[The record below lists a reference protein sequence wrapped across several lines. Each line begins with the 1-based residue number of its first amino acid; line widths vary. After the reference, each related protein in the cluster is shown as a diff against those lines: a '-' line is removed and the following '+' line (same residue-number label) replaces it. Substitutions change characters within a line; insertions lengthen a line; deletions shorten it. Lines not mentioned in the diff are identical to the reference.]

1 MGKSKSLYICSECG
15 TEYSK
20 WVGRCNACGA
30 WNTVHEVHTSFSQ
43 YNPKREIFLDVPQKI
58 SEIQFVRE
66 DRIHLPD
73 LELNRVLGG
82 GLVKGSLILLGGEP
96 GIGKSTLALQL
107 ALSFQENLKVLY
119 VSGEESEK
127 QIKLRAER
135 LNTQNTDVYI
145 YSETILE
152 NILRNSESMLP
163 DIIIIDSIQTIY
175 YSEMESAP
183 GSVAQVRECTQ
194 KIMKFAKQKEIPI
207 IIIGHITK
215 EGFLAGPKTLEHMVD
230 TVISFEGDRHLNYR
244 MLRCIKNR
252 FGSTLELGIY
262 EMTSHG
268 LIGVPNPSELF
279 LNPSDKNFSG
289 VAIGTSLEGNR
300 VLLLECQALVT
311 DATFGNPQRAVTGL
325 DPKRMNL
332 ILAVLDKKACLK
344 LGNKD
349 VFLNVTGGLKVEDPA
364 LDLAFAMA
372 IASSYFENAL
382 NKKIAFIGEISLT
395 GEIRSVSRLEQRI
408 NETEKLGFEKV
419 VLSKYAQKEDWL
431 NSTNL
436 DLLFF
441 EKLEDLIPYFF

>member
-1 MGKSKSLYICSECG
+1 MAKSKNVYICNECG

-20 WVGRCNACGA
+20 WVGRCTACGA
-30 WNTVHEVHTSFSQ
+30 WNSIHEVPSSVLKAPMISSIPH
-43 YNPKREIFLDVPQKI
+43 LPQKI
-58 SEIQFVRE
+58 SEIQFLQE
-66 DRIHLPD
+66 DRIFLPD
-73 LELNRVLGG
+73 SELNRVLGG
-82 GLVKGSLILLGGEP
+82 GLVKGALVLLGGEP

-107 ALSFQENLKVLY
+107 ALNFQEDIKVLY

-135 LNTQNTDVYI
+135 LSNYNSNVYI

-152 NILRNSESMLP
+152 NILRVSESILP
-163 DIIIIDSIQTIY
+163 EVIIWDSIQTIY

-194 KIMKFAKQKEIPI
+194 KIMKFAKQKEIPV
-207 IIIGHITK
+207 IIIGHVTK

-244 MLRCIKNR
+244 MLRCLKNR

-268 LIGVPNPSELF
+268 LLAVPNPSELF
-279 LNPSDKNFSG
+279 LNQSDEHLSG

-332 ILAVLDKKACLK
+332 ILAVLEKKAGLK
-344 LGNKD
+344 LGTKD

-364 LDLAFAMA
+364 LDLAFALA
-372 IASSYFENAL
+372 IASSYFEQPL
-382 NKKIAFIGEISLT
+382 DRKIAFIGEIGLT
-395 GEIRSVSRLEQRI
+395 GEIRSVTRIEQRI
-408 NETEKLGFEKV
+408 NEAEKLGFQKII
-419 VLSKYAQKEDWL
+419 LSKYAQKEDWL
-431 NSTNL
+431 DSSQL
-436 DLLFF
+436 ELLFF
-441 EKLEDLIPYFF
+441 DKLEDIIRYYF

>member
-1 MGKSKSLYICSECG
+1 MAKSKNLYVCNECG
-15 TEYSK
+15 AEHTK
-20 WVGRCNACGA
+20 WIGKCTACGA
-30 WNTVHEVHTSFSQ
+30 WNTIHEVPSSHFKTPIIST
-43 YNPKREIFLDVPQKI
+43 ILDLPQKI
-58 SEIQFVRE
+58 SDIQFLQE
-66 DRIHLPD
+66 DRIFLPD
-73 LELNRVLGG
+73 QELNRVLGG
-82 GLVKGSLILLGGEP
+82 GLVKGALVLLGGEP

-107 ALSFQENLKVLY
+107 ALSFQNPINVLY

-127 QIKLRAER
+127 QIKLRAQR
-135 LNTQNTDVYI
+135 LHHHNENVYI
-145 YSETILE
+145 YAETILE
-152 NILRNSESMLP
+152 NILRISESILP
-163 DIIIIDSIQTIY
+163 DIIILDSIQTIY

-194 KIMKFAKQKEIPI
+194 KIMKFAKQKEIPV
-207 IIIGHITK
+207 IIIGHVTK

-244 MLRCIKNR
+244 MLRCLKNR

-268 LIGVPNPSELF
+268 LVSVPNPSELF
-279 LNPSDKNFSG
+279 LNQSDENLSG

-332 ILAVLDKKACLK
+332 ILAVLEKKARLK
-344 LGNKD
+344 LGIKD

-372 IASSYFENAL
+372 IASSYFDNPIHR
-382 NKKIAFIGEISLT
+382 KMAFIGEIGLT

-408 NETEKLGFEKV
+408 NEAEKLGFEKII
-419 VLSKYAQKEDWL
+419 LSKYAQKEDWL
-431 NSTNL
+431 NSSQL
-436 DLLFF
+436 ELLFF
-441 EKLEDLIPYFF
+441 DKLEDIIRYYF

>member
-1 MGKSKSLYICSECG
+1 MAKSKNLFVCNECG
-15 TEYSK
+15 AEHSK
-20 WVGRCNACGA
+20 WVGRCTACGS
-30 WNTVHEVHTSFSQ
+30 WNTVHEIPSNAFHYSGSISNFVD
-43 YNPKREIFLDVPQKI
+43 LPQKI
-58 SEIQFVRE
+58 SDIHFLKE
-66 DRIHLPD
+66 DRIFLPD
-73 LELNRVLGG
+73 NELNRVLGG
-82 GLVKGSLILLGGEP
+82 GLVKGSLVLLGGEP

-107 ALSFQENLKVLY
+107 ALSFQEEIKILY

-127 QIKLRAER
+127 QIKLRAQR
-135 LNTQNTDVYI
+135 LSSHNQEVYI
-145 YSETILE
+145 YSETVLE
-152 NILRNSESMLP
+152 NILRVSESIMP
-163 DIIIIDSIQTIY
+163 DLMIMDSIQTLY

-194 KIMKFAKQKEIPI
+194 KLMKFAKQKEIPI
-207 IIIGHITK
+207 IIIGHVTK

-244 MLRCIKNR
+244 MLRCLKNR

-268 LIGVPNPSELF
+268 LVSVPNPSELF
-279 LNPSDKNFSG
+279 LNQSDENLSG

-300 VLLLECQALVT
+300 ILLLECQALVT

-332 ILAVLDKKACLK
+332 ILAVLEKKARLK

-382 NKKIAFIGEISLT
+382 SRKTAFIGEIGLT
-395 GEIRSVSRLEQRI
+395 GEIRSVTRLEQRI
-408 NETEKLGFEKV
+408 NEAEKLGFDQV
-419 VLSKYAQKEDWL
+419 ILSKYAQKEDWL
-431 NSTNL
+431 PNTSLELT
-436 DLLFF
+436 FF
-441 EKLEDLIPYFF
+441 DRLEDIIRFYF